1 MGVST
6 KVFVNFKD
14 FSQANLHIVKDF
26 IDYVRTLGYTNKT
39 TLLGKDYLDD
49 NFNLRLDRWSMF
61 TRFPFTTKEG
71 NKRGCFINVEL
82 TNDEDFKYHPQHSAL
97 YSLYTVSFDLDCNDE
112 AKEILQG
119 FSKYL
124 KDKLIDCCD
133 VMIVYVPNDCES
145 NSGNIVVKGFN

>member
-26 IDYVRTLGYTNKT
+26 IDYVRILGYTNKT
-39 TLLGKDYLDD
+39 NFLGKNYLDD
-49 NFNLRLDRWSMF
+49 NFNLRLDEWTMF
-61 TRFPFTTKEG
+61 TRFRFTTANG
-71 NKRGCFINVEL
+71 NERGCFINVEL

-145 NSGNIVVKGFN
+145 SSGNIVVKGFN

>member
-39 TLLGKDYLDD
+39 NRLGKDYLDD
-49 NFNLRLDRWSMF
+49 NLNLHLDERSMF

-71 NKRGCFINVEL
+71 NKRGCFIHVAL
-82 TNDEDFKYHPQHSAL
+82 TNDSAL

-133 VMIVYVPNDCES
+133 VMIIYVPNDCES
-145 NSGNIVVKGFN
+145 SSGNIVVKGFN

>member
-14 FSQANLHIVKDF
+14 FSQANMHIVKDF
-26 IDYVRTLGYTNKT
+26 IDLNC
-39 TLLGKDYLDD
+39 D
-49 NFNLRLDRWSMF
+49 
-61 TRFPFTTKEG
+61 
-71 NKRGCFINVEL
+71 
-82 TNDEDFKYHPQHSAL
+82 
-97 YSLYTVSFDLDCNDE
+97 DE

-133 VMIVYVPNDCES
+133 IMIVYVPNDCES
-145 NSGNIVVKGFN
+145 NSDNIVVKDFN

>member
-26 IDYVRTLGYTNKT
+26 IDYVRILGYTNKT
-39 TLLGKDYLDD
+39 NFLGKNYLDD
-49 NFNLRLDRWSMF
+49 NLNLHLDKWSMF

-71 NKRGCFINVEL
+71 NKRGCFIHVAL
-82 TNDEDFKYHPQHSAL
+82 TNDSDFTYHPQHSAL

-145 NSGNIVVKGFN
+145 NSDNIVVKGFN

>member
-14 FSQANLHIVKDF
+14 FSQDNLHIVKYF
-26 IDYVRTLGYTNKT
+26 IDYVRILGYTNKT
-39 TLLGKDYLDD
+39 NLLGKNYLDYLH
-49 NFNLRLDRWSMF
+49 LYKWSMF
-61 TRFPFTTKEG
+61 TRFQFTTKEG
-71 NKRGCFINVEL
+71 NKRGCFIHVAL
-82 TNDEDFKYHPQHSAL
+82 TNDEKFTYHPQHEVL
-97 YSLYTVSFDLDCNDE
+97 ESLYTVSFDLDCNDE

>member
-26 IDYVRTLGYTNKT
+26 IDYVRILGYTNKT
-39 TLLGKDYLDD
+39 NFLGKDYLDD
-49 NFNLRLDRWSMF
+49 NFNLHLDKWSMF
-61 TRFPFTTKEG
+61 TRFPFTTENG
-71 NKRGCFINVEL
+71 NKRGCFIHVAL
-82 TNDEDFKYHPQHSAL
+82 TGDSDFTYHPQHKVL
-97 YSLYTVSFDLDCNDE
+97 ESLYTVSFDLDCNDE

-133 VMIVYVPNDCES
+133 VMIIYVPNDCES
-145 NSGNIVVKGFN
+145 NSDNIVVKDFN

>member
-14 FSQANLHIVKDF
+14 FSQDNLHIVKGF
-26 IDYVRTLGYTNKT
+26 IDYVKLLGCTNKT
-39 TLLGKDYLDD
+39 NFLGKDYLADD
-49 NFNLRLDRWSMF
+49 FNIHLDKWSMF
-61 TRFPFTTKEG
+61 MRFPFITENG
-71 NKRGCFINVEL
+71 NKRGCFIHIAL
-82 TNDEDFKYHPQHSAL
+82 TNDEDFKYHPKHSVL
-97 YSLYTVSFDLDCNDE
+97 YRLYTVSFDLDCNDE

-124 KDKLIDCCD
+124 KDKLIDCYD

-145 NSGNIVVKGFN
+145 NSENVVVKDFH